1 MFKNARIGVKL
12 AFAMGLLAIAIL
24 VSVFIGQR
32 GMTNITADLDY
43 ILSYSS
49 VESLLAGNMRIA
61 FLDVIRNQK
70 SALLAPSEEKVKM
83 YLGECDKYRA
93 KFEDLNTQLKT
104 LYAKD
109 AKATP
114 EELKLV
120 EDAGKSWEN
129 FKETSKEMETLA
141 QQQTY
146 QKAVDLS
153 LGQGEELSD
162 TIDGLIDPLIDRW
175 DAERAN
181 MAANTG
187 QSTVSVASITHLLKI
202 KHGISEARAIQFAH
216 MHTEDTVLMEKLEKR
231 IAEHTELVVK
241 ELGAVKPLLTQEE
254 AATVEEASAAFNK
267 LVDTLKEAIR
277 LSGLDTNAKAAE
289 LNLGKVRDSGL
300 GVLSSLT
307 SLQDMLLKVN
317 EQDKANAHATGK
329 TSVRELLLVS
339 LLGLLISSII
349 AVVVVRGITKG
360 LGSFVKVI
368 QAVCIG
374 HIAGQQVTVT
384 TRDEVGILG
393 ESLKTLIQNLTGL
406 KELMTAVGNGDLSQ
420 TLPNPDG
427 TDEMGTAFNNMMEN
441 LNTLIATVTQTANE
455 VAQGSGQISDA
466 SQSLSQGATEQ
477 AASLEEISS
486 SVTEIGAQ
494 TRTNADNASQ
504 ANALAITAR
513 DSAEKGSSQ
522 MSEMVTAM
530 DGISKSS
537 REVGK
542 IIKVIDD
549 IAFQTNL
556 LALNAAVEA
565 ARAGRH
571 GKGFAVVADEV
582 RNLAARS
589 AKAAKETAEL
599 IEGSGRQVGEGAE
612 IAQKTATA
620 LGAIV
625 DVAAKVSDLAA
636 EVAAASNEQA
646 QGIAQVGQGLAQI
659 DQVTQQNTAN
669 AEETASSAEELAGQA
684 TELRRIVS
692 QFKLRG
698 NAARPPRAAQPER
711 PALSSP
717 TKGEWG
723 TKGMQNVPKL
733 PDRVAKPSDIIALD
747 DSEFG
752 KY

>member
-12 AFAMGLLAIAIL
+12 ACAIGLLAIAVVISL
-24 VSVFIGQR
+24 FVGRS
-32 GMTNITADLDY
+32 GMTAITEDLDY
-43 ILSYSS
+43 ILSYSNA
-49 VESLLAGNMRIA
+49 ESLLAGNMRVA

-70 SALLAPSEEKVKM
+70 SALLAPNEEKVKM
-83 YLGECDKYRA
+83 YLGECDKFRA
-93 KFEDLNTQLKT
+93 KFEDLNTQLKD
-104 LYAKD
+104 LYGKD
-109 AKATP
+109 PKASP

-141 QQQTY
+141 VQQTY
-146 QKAVDLS
+146 QKAVDLT
-153 LGQGEELSD
+153 LGEGEQLADKIE
-162 TIDGLIDPLIDRW
+162 GLLTPLLERW
-175 DAERAN
+175 DAE
-181 MAANTG
+181 MAAVTANTE
-187 QSTVSVASITHLLKI
+187 QAAVTSQKVSRLLKI
-202 KHGISEARAIQFAH
+202 MHGVSESRAMQFAH
-216 MHTEDTVLMEKLEKR
+216 MYTEDTALMAKFEKEISEHNAMVSDELKQ
-231 IAEHTELVVK
+231 IAR
-241 ELGAVKPLLTQEE
+241 LLSP
-254 AATVEEASAAFNK
+254 EEASPFAEASTAFES
-267 LVDTLKEAIR
+267 LVGTLKEAMR
-277 LSGLDTNAKAAE
+277 LSALDTNAKAAE

-300 GVLSSLT
+300 GVLTSLT
-307 SLQDMLLKVN
+307 ALQDELAKVN
-317 EQDKANAHATGK
+317 EQARIAANMTA
-329 TSVRELLLVS
+329 SSSIRELIIVS
-339 LLGLLISSII
+339 LTGLLLSSLV
-349 AVVVVRGITKG
+349 AFFVVRGITRG
-360 LGSFVKVI
+360 LSLFVKII
-368 QAVCIG
+368 QEVSAG
-374 HIAGQQVTVT
+374 HISGQNVVVT
-384 TRDEVGILG
+384 TRDEVGLLG
-393 ESLKTLIQNLTGL
+393 EALATLIKNLNGL
-406 KELMTAVGNGDLSQ
+406 RELMAAVGNGDLSRD
-420 TLPNPDG
+420 LPNPDG
-427 TDEMGTAFNNMMEN
+427 TDEMGGAFNNMMDN
-441 LNTLIATVTQTANE
+441 LNQLIASVTQTANE

-504 ANALAITAR
+504 ANALASTAR
-513 DSAEKGSSQ
+513 DSAQKGSSQ
-522 MSEMVTAM
+522 MSAMVSAM

-537 REVGK
+537 REVAK

-599 IEGSGRQVGEGAE
+599 IEGSGRQVEEGAE
-612 IAQKTATA
+612 IAERTAAA

-625 DVAAKVSDLAA
+625 DVAAKVSDLTA
-636 EVAAASNEQA
+636 EVSAASNEQA
-646 QGIAQVGQGLAQI
+646 QGIVQVGQGLAQI

-684 TELRRIVS
+684 SELRRIVA
-692 QFKLRG
+692 QFRLR
-698 NAARPPRAAQPER
+698 NQPQVRSAAAPSR
-711 PALSSP
+711 PAAALPQS
-717 TKGEWG
+717 EWG
-723 TKGMQNVPKL
+723 AAPAKRL
-733 PDRVAKPSDIIALD
+733 PDRVAKPSDVIALD